1 MPPDDLD
8 AGSAVAGLAH
18 HVVAVAAQAQVLRS
32 GPWFFTSP
40 RVLPVTPEPS
50 RTGGTLEGDDY
61 AQLLEQAQAGVPEG
75 HVLLHVRVER

>member
-1 MPPDDLD
+1 M
-8 AGSAVAGLAH
+8 
-18 HVVAVAAQAQVLRS
+18 
-32 GPWFFTSP
+32 
-40 RVLPVTPEPS
+40 TPEPS